1 MEKRD
6 ILTRFSFLSLPS
18 SNSPFSLSMSP
29 FLPLAFSLSLFY
41 LSGYYSP
48 SFLFSVPS
56 ILLSFFPPAF
66 SPSLFLLVFS
76 FLPPFL
82 HLSLSLF
89 SLSPLPLLP
98 FKYSLS
104 HLLVF
109 SLPLLWFFSTTSF
122 SFSLHLPHSRRFW
135 IIVSLFFPSRLLS
148 PSLSANVVCFVVDAL
163 NSDFQC
169 SKNTSYVCTCKSRGE
184 RRRGRKT

>member
-6 ILTRFSFLSLPS
+6 ILTQFSFLSLPS

-82 HLSLSLF
+82 HLSLSFLCLLSLFCLSNTLFLIYWF
-89 SLSPLPLLP
+89 SLFRFSGFFLPP
-98 FKYSLS
+98 
-104 HLLVF
+104 
-109 SLPLLWFFSTTSF
+109 P
-122 SFSLHLPHSRRFW
+122 
-135 IIVSLFFPSRLLS
+135 S
-148 PSLSANVVCFVVDAL
+148 PSLSISLTLEYSGLSSLSLLSLPAIVSLPLC
-163 NSDFQC
+163 
-169 SKNTSYVCTCKSRGE
+169 
-184 RRRGRKT
+184 